1 MVWVMV
7 CFRLSEIRSERCL
20 TARPLPIQAQVAPVL
35 ALHAMDV
42 NSDGN
47 LDIIAA
53 GNLLTMGARFGRATG
68 NFGTVL
74 LGNGHGNFTAV
85 SPRESGLCI
94 RGEVRYVAQ
103 HKERLI
109 FAVNDNFPV
118 IYRLK

>member
-1 MVWVMV
+1 V
-7 CFRLSEIRSERCL
+7 RNEGTRGLNNCL
-20 TARPLPIQAQVAPVL
+20 KWLANRQARVIFALKAQVAPAL

-53 GNLLTMGARFGRATG
+53 GNLLKMGARFGRATG

-74 LGNGHGNFTAV
+74 LGNGHGNFTAM

-94 RGEVRYVAQ
+94 RGEVRNCPGQ
-103 HKERLI
+103 RQTD
-109 FAVNDNFPV
+109 FCSQ
-118 IYRLK
+118 